1 MSLYHDLYPHN
12 QRAFTSVIE
21 HFKTSY
27 KTCVIAAPGTGKTMV
42 GLAVGEHFQK
52 KTLFVTYTNDIIEQ
66 TKETMERFSLDL
78 PIQFV
83 TYDKLIHMSTEELDR
98 LDPELLIL
106 DEFQHS
112 GAPMYSKPIDYLEN
126 KNPFLY
132 ELGLSAT
139 PIRDFDFQ
147 SYTLEDGSTVKGK
160 KDMVEERFNGDI
172 AYTYSLAEAMADG
185 ILFPPTYVRIY
196 QVLDTTIK
204 EYERKF
210 KRRYNGVIP
219 KDIEGALKR
228 LARLS
233 NNMKNILKKY
243 ISNGKVLVYSSN
255 IKELK
260 ENMEK
265 FKSIY
270 PNATFIEYHT
280 GQSKS
285 EQQQAMED
293 IQKNTNNLTFFFVV
307 DKFSEGIHFPE
318 TLRFTAG
325 IFLRPTKSYRIFI
338 QQLGRLLGRFPV
350 LVLDFVDRIGE
361 TGTEYLY
368 YQFQEAL
375 KKKEDAGLNID
386 IHDFKMIEEALEV
399 KELLEELD
407 KRFYMNT
414 IKKLEYLLNNLS
426 VEELRGISRIK
437 KRFPDGSLIGHWCG
451 KKIPNLLQKAKET
464 PWDELTIEEQDALY
478 ILAQIDEKRGYTLDL
493 IGKLLYIK
501 KNLSVEELRK
511 IRNVK
516 KKFPD
521 GTVIEAFWTNIN
533 YTLLQKAKETPWNE
547 LTEEEQDAL
556 YIVAQIDDKRGNTL
570 DFVGKLLY
578 IKKNLSWEKARGV
591 TKVKKTFPNGT
602 VIGGWWGHYIHKFLQ
617 KAKETPWNEL
627 TLEEQDAL
635 YIVAQID
642 DIRGDTLDFIG
653 RLLYIK
659 NHLSIKELRR
669 ISNVKKT
676 FPDGAVIGSWWT
688 TQIPNLLQKS
698 KETPWD
704 ELTIEE
710 QDALYILAQI
720 DEKRGYTLD
729 FIGKLLYIKKN
740 LSVEELRKISQV
752 KKTFPDGN
760 IIGQCGIRYIQK
772 LLQKAKETPWN
783 ELTEEEQDTLYILA
797 QIDDKRGD
805 TLDFIGRLLYIK
817 KHFSAEELRKITQVK
832 KTFPDGIV
840 IGNWWQKNISN
851 LLQKSREISCNELT
865 EEEQDALYIVAQI
878 DEKRGDTLD
887 LVGRLLYIKNHL
899 SIEELR
905 GITNVKKT
913 FPDGTVI
920 GSWWKKAL
928 KKRLTKFIQ
937 KDVNEL
943 TEEEHY
949 ILAITRDILMIY
961 QDIALDDSVKLALLK
976 RNQK

>member
-160 KDMVEERFNGDI
+160 KDMVEERFHGDI
-172 AYTYSLAEAMADG
+172 AYTYSLAEAMADD

-219 KDIEGALKR
+219 KDIENTLKR

-233 NNMKNILKKY
+233 NNMENILKKY

-265 FKSIY
+265 YKSIY

-407 KRFYMNT
+407 KRFYMT
-414 IKKLEYLLNNLS
+414 KVEKLEYLLNNLS

-437 KRFPDGSLIGHWCG
+437 KRFPDGTVIGTWWQRH
-451 KKIPNLLQKAKET
+451 IPNLLQKSKEI
-464 PWDELTIEEQDALY
+464 PWNELTEEEQDALY
-478 ILAQIDEKRGYTLDL
+478 ILAQIDEKRGDTL
-493 IGKLLYIK
+493 
-501 KNLSVEELRK
+501 E
-511 IRNVK
+511 
-516 KKFPD
+516 
-521 GTVIEAFWTNIN
+521 
-533 YTLLQKAKETPWNE
+533 
-547 LTEEEQDAL
+547 
-556 YIVAQIDDKRGNTL
+556 
-570 DFVGKLLY
+570 FVGKLLY
-578 IKKNLSWEKARGV
+578 IKNHFGV
-591 TKVKKTFPNGT
+591 EELQKISAIKETFPNGT
-602 VIGGWWGHYIHKFLQ
+602 VIGSWCTTHILNLLK
-617 KAKETPWNEL
+617 KAKETPWNKL
-627 TLEEQDAL
+627 T
-635 YIVAQID
+635 
-642 DIRGDTLDFIG
+642 
-653 RLLYIK
+653 K
-659 NHLSIKELRR
+659 
-669 ISNVKKT
+669 
-676 FPDGAVIGSWWT
+676 
-688 TQIPNLLQKS
+688 
-698 KETPWD
+698 
-704 ELTIEE
+704 EE

-720 DEKRGYTLD
+720 DEKRGDTLD
-729 FIGKLLYIKKN
+729 FIGKLLYIKSH
-740 LSVEELRKISQV
+740 LSVEELRGITNV
-752 KKTFPDGN
+752 KKTFPDGAV
-760 IIGQCGIRYIQK
+760 IGTWWTAHIPK
-772 LLQKAKETPWN
+772 LLKKSKETPWNELTNEEQDALYIVAQIDEKRGDTLDFIGKLLYIKSHLSVEELRRITNVKKRFTDGTVIGLWGTTHIPNLLKKAKETPWNKLTKEEQDALYILAQIDEKRGDTLDFIGKLLYIKSHLSVEELRGITNVKKTFPDGAVIGTWWTAHIPKLLKKSKETPWN
-783 ELTEEEQDTLYILA
+783 ELTEEEHEALYILA

-805 TLDFIGRLLYIK
+805 TLDFIGRLLYI
-817 KHFSAEELRKITQVK
+817 E
-832 KTFPDGIV
+832 
-840 IGNWWQKNISN
+840 
-851 LLQKSREISCNELT
+851 
-865 EEEQDALYIVAQI
+865 
-878 DEKRGDTLD
+878 
-887 LVGRLLYIKNHL
+887 NHL
-899 SIEELR
+899 SVEELR

-913 FPDGTVI
+913 FSDGAVI
-920 GSWWKKAL
+920 GTWWVGSL
-928 KKRLTKFIQ
+928 KKRLNKIIQ
-937 KDVNEL
+937 KDIHEL
-943 TEEEHY
+943 TREERY
-949 ILAITRDILMIY
+949 ILTITRDILIIY
-961 QDIALDDSVKLALLK
+961 QDIALDDSVKLALLN

>member
-83 TYDKLIHMSTEELDR
+83 TYDKLIHMSQEELDR

-132 ELGLSAT
+132 ELGLTAT

-204 EYERKF
+204 EYEKKF

-219 KDIEGALKR
+219 KDIENTLKR

-233 NNMKNILKKY
+233 NNMENILKKY

-260 ENMEK
+260 ENIK
-265 FKSIY
+265 KYKSIY

-368 YQFQEAL
+368 YQFEEAL

-407 KRFYMNT
+407 KRFYMST

-426 VEELRGISRIK
+426 VEELRGITGIK
-437 KRFPDGSLIGHWCG
+437 K
-451 KKIPNLLQKAKET
+451 T
-464 PWDELTIEEQDALY
+464 
-478 ILAQIDEKRGYTLDL
+478 
-493 IGKLLYIK
+493 
-501 KNLSVEELRK
+501 
-511 IRNVK
+511 
-516 KKFPD
+516 FPD
-521 GTVIEAFWTNIN
+521 GTVIGTWWHVNISN
-533 YTLLQKAKETPWNE
+533 LLQRSRKIPWNE
-547 LTEEEQDAL
+547 LTNEEQEAL
-556 YIVAQIDDKRGNTL
+556 YIVAQID
-570 DFVGKLLY
+570 
-578 IKKNLSWEKARGV
+578 
-591 TKVKKTFPNGT
+591 
-602 VIGGWWGHYIHKFLQ
+602 
-617 KAKETPWNEL
+617 
-627 TLEEQDAL
+627 
-635 YIVAQID
+635 
-642 DIRGDTLDFIG
+642 
-653 RLLYIK
+653 
-659 NHLSIKELRR
+659 
-669 ISNVKKT
+669 
-676 FPDGAVIGSWWT
+676 
-688 TQIPNLLQKS
+688 
-698 KETPWD
+698 
-704 ELTIEE
+704 
-710 QDALYILAQI
+710 
-720 DEKRGYTLD
+720 EKRGDTLD
-729 FIGKLLYIKKN
+729 FIGKLLYIKKH
-740 LSVEELRKISQV
+740 LSVEELRKISKV
-752 KKTFPDGN
+752 KKAFPNGTVVGTWWQIN
-760 IIGQCGIRYIQK
+760 ISN
-772 LLQKAKETPWN
+772 LLQRSRKTPWN
-783 ELTEEEQDTLYILA
+783 ELTKEEQEAIYILAQIDDIQGDTLDFIGKLLYIKKHLSVEELRRISKVKKNFPNGTVIGYWWPKNISNLIQKLKKTPWNELTNEEQEAIYTLAQIDDKRGDTLDFIGKLLYIKNHLNIDELRKISNVKKSFSDGTVIGRWWLNNIHSLILKSRKTPWNELTAKEQEAIYILAQIDDKRGDNLDFIGKLLYIKNHLSVEELRRITKINKTFSDGTWIGYWWKKHIPSLIQKSRKTPWNELTLEEQEALYILA

-817 KHFSAEELRKITQVK
+817 KHLSIDELRRISNVK
-832 KTFPDGIV
+832 KVLPNGIV
-840 IGNWWQKNISN
+840 IGQWWQNTARKKIITII
-851 LLQKSREISCNELT
+851 QKDAGELT
-865 EEEQDALYIVAQI
+865 EEE
-878 DEKRGDTLD
+878 R
-887 LVGRLLYIKNHL
+887 
-899 SIEELR
+899 
-905 GITNVKKT
+905 
-913 FPDGTVI
+913 
-920 GSWWKKAL
+920 
-928 KKRLTKFIQ
+928 
-937 KDVNEL
+937 
-943 TEEEHY
+943 Y

-961 QDIALDDSVKLALLK
+961 QDIALDDSVKLALLN

>member
-83 TYDKLIHMSTEELDR
+83 TYDKLIHMSQEELDR

-132 ELGLSAT
+132 ELGLTAT
-139 PIRDFDFQ
+139 PFREFDFQ

-325 IFLRPTKSYRIFI
+325 IFLRTTKSYRIFI

-407 KRFYMNT
+407 KRFYMST
-414 IKKLEYLLNNLS
+414 IKKLEYLLNHLSIEELRRISQIKTRFPDGTVIGVWWRHTIHNLHQKSKVIPWNELTNEEQEALYIIAQIDEKRDDTLDFIGKLLYIKNHLS
-426 VEELRGISRIK
+426 VEELRGI
-437 KRFPDGSLIGHWCG
+437 
-451 KKIPNLLQKAKET
+451 T
-464 PWDELTIEEQDALY
+464 T
-478 ILAQIDEKRGYTLDL
+478 
-493 IGKLLYIK
+493 
-501 KNLSVEELRK
+501 
-511 IRNVK
+511 VK
-516 KKFPD
+516 K
-521 GTVIEAFWTNIN
+521 V
-533 YTLLQKAKETPWNE
+533 
-547 LTEEEQDAL
+547 
-556 YIVAQIDDKRGNTL
+556 
-570 DFVGKLLY
+570 
-578 IKKNLSWEKARGV
+578 
-591 TKVKKTFPNGT
+591 FPNGT
-602 VIGGWWGHYIHKFLQ
+602 RICSWSNLTIPSLIQ
-617 KAKETPWNEL
+617 KSKETPWNEL

-635 YIVAQID
+635 YILAQID
-642 DIRGDTLDFIG
+642 EKRGDTLDFIG

-659 NHLSIKELRR
+659 NHLSVEELRR
-669 ISNVKKT
+669 ISQVKKP
-676 FPDGAVIGSWWT
+676 FPNGTIIGLWWYLP
-688 TQIPNLLQKS
+688 ISSLIQKS
-698 KETPWD
+698 KETPWN
-704 ELTIEE
+704 ELTLEE

-720 DEKRGYTLD
+720 DEKRG
-729 FIGKLLYIKKN
+729 
-740 LSVEELRKISQV
+740 
-752 KKTFPDGN
+752 
-760 IIGQCGIRYIQK
+760 
-772 LLQKAKETPWN
+772 
-783 ELTEEEQDTLYILA
+783 
-797 QIDDKRGD
+797 D

-817 KHFSAEELRKITQVK
+817 SHLSVEELRRISQVK
-832 KTFPDGIV
+832 KSFPDGTVSGI
-840 IGNWWQKNISN
+840 WWQKNIPK
-851 LLQKSREISCNELT
+851 LLKKSKETAWNELT
-865 EEEQDALYIVAQI
+865 KEEQDSLYILAQIDEKRGNTLDFIGKLLYIKTHLSVEELQGITNVKKSFPDGAVIGIWWSRYIPKLLKKSKETPWNELTKEEQDALYILAQI
-878 DEKRGDTLD
+878 DDIRDDILD
-887 LVGRLLYIKNHL
+887 LAGRLLYIKNHL
-899 SIEELR
+899 IGKELR
-905 GITNVKKT
+905 GITQVKKR
-913 FPDGTVI
+913 FPDGTII
-920 GSWWKKAL
+920 GQWWNSAL
-928 KKRLTKFIQ
+928 RKRLNKIIQ

-943 TEEEHY
+943 TEEERY
-949 ILAITRDILMIY
+949 ILTITRDILMIY

>member
-338 QQLGRLLGRFPV
+338 QQLGRLLGLFPV

-464 PWDELTIEEQDALY
+464 PW
-478 ILAQIDEKRGYTLDL
+478 
-493 IGKLLYIK
+493 
-501 KNLSVEELRK
+501 
-511 IRNVK
+511 
-516 KKFPD
+516 
-521 GTVIEAFWTNIN
+521 
-533 YTLLQKAKETPWNE
+533 NE

-591 TKVKKTFPNGT
+591 T
-602 VIGGWWGHYIHKFLQ
+602 
-617 KAKETPWNEL
+617 
-627 TLEEQDAL
+627 
-635 YIVAQID
+635 
-642 DIRGDTLDFIG
+642 
-653 RLLYIK
+653 
-659 NHLSIKELRR
+659 
-669 ISNVKKT
+669 NVKKT

-878 DEKRGDTLD
+878 DEKRSDTLD

-913 FPDGTVI
+913 FPDGTLI

-928 KKRLTKFIQ
+928 KKRLTKIIQ